1 MIEPSLIHLHP
12 NKYSQELCYYT
23 FAVNLDRRVV
33 SSNICNELSN
43 RLCVLTKTGNLYL
56 HF

>member
-1 MIEPSLIHLHP
+1 MIEPSLIHLHL

-23 FAVNLDRRVV
+23 LAVNLDRRVV

-56 HF
+56 HV